1 MKKGGKIA
9 LGVGGAVAIGA
20 AAAGVLYAKNK
31 KNAKVETDK
40 KEDSKTEKKVK

>member
-20 AAAGVLYAKNK
+20 AAAGVLYEKKK

>member
-31 KNAKVETDK
+31 KKC
-40 KEDSKTEKKVK
+40 